1 MVNILKLLLYYIII
15 LTSFSFLMGGRILN
29 DEEREDGE
37 LGRLFICDSS
47 ELSLS
52 FSLSMLSLSFLSSFR
67 IFFLSTDKL
76 VSFCLAES
84 LYLSSSFS
92 LLTLSLVL
100 LFSTSFCLSEITEVL
115 PSRRVEFPDPLLL
128 FVLSPARS
136 PCVFPSAGLTSV
148 FGFSLTLSLY
158 LKKTVKEKVMIFA
171 LHIYLCPI

>member
-1 MVNILKLLLYYIII
+1 M
-15 LTSFSFLMGGRILN
+15 N
-29 DEEREDGE
+29 DEEREGGE

-76 VSFCLAES
+76 VSFCLAEALS
-84 LYLSSSFS
+84 LLSSCS
-92 LLTLSLVL
+92 LLTLSLVK
-100 LFSTSFCLSEITEVL
+100 LFSPSFCLSEIKEVL
-115 PSRRVEFPDPLLL
+115 PSKRVEFPDPLLL

-136 PCVFPSAGLTSV
+136 PWVFPSAGLTSV
-148 FGFSLTLSLY
+148 LCLSLTLSLNSTR
-158 LKKTVKEKVMIFA
+158 LLEEKIMIFA